1 MIYYNCLKE
10 KKGKKGE
17 FKMKKF
23 NEEMY
28 KGIKQKG
35 AFEDQYYKYIVIDK
49 KAVFKG
55 WKTSYL
61 SSQKYEF
68 YGILDTTKKDIF
80 TLDNS
85 KELQE
90 EFKEEAKQQVLNKI
104 KNTYDYYLNLQKEQF
119 NQREEA
125 KKSILYY
132 YNDRYSNNFNDLYI
146 KGTTPEQ
153 LKKDLFNKIINVKNS
168 WSDESFLQKYLIESK
183 NNIIEEIAQNIFD
196 ANYMDEW
203 DFNYNWNNHNEP
215 QKIEFSFNNYISME
229 LNKIELIYNEYLKIW
244 NNPSEL
250 LKKCKKLYNICKQFK
265 EENNNKTCTLYLD
278 NGKQFKILDFDYLI
292 TICEQGNAKAI
303 SYRLL
308 TGPERYQ
315 LERHNEEKGRGT
327 REDDLFI
334 EDIKKLE
341 FSKKVIYEE

>member
-1 MIYYNCLKE
+1 
-10 KKGKKGE
+10 
-17 FKMKKF
+17 MKKF

-28 KGIKQKG
+28 KGIKQHG
-35 AFEDQYYKYIVIDK
+35 YFEEQYYKYIVIDK

-68 YGILDTTKKDIF
+68 YGILDTAKKDIF

-85 KELQE
+85 DELQAE
-90 EFKEEAKQQVLNKI
+90 MKEEAKKQVLNKI

-119 NQREEA
+119 NTREEA
-125 KKSILYY
+125 KKSILYDY
-132 YNDRYSNNFNDLYI
+132 VDRYSNNFNNLFI
-146 KGTTPEQ
+146 KGTTPQE
-153 LKKDLFNKIINVKNS
+153 LKEDLFNKIINVKNS
-168 WSDESFLQKYLIESK
+168 WSSEAFIQKYLTESK
-183 NNIIEEIAQNIFD
+183 NDIIKEIEQNIFD
-196 ANYMDEW
+196 AEYMKEW

-215 QKIEFSFNNYISME
+215 QRIEFSFNNYISME
-229 LNKIELIYNEYLKIW
+229 LNKIELIFVEYLKIW

-265 EENNNKTCTLYLD
+265 DENNNKTCTLYLD
-278 NGKQFKILDFDYLI
+278 NGEQFKILDFDYLI

-315 LERHNEEKGRGT
+315 LERYNEEKGRGT

-341 FSKKVIYEE
+341 FSKKVIYAE